1 MVDISDP
8 DTVREPGRSGVETDE
23 PQPSTSR
30 ESPSTIP
37 ASPSTSRASPFSEG
51 IKRQTTI
58 EDTHPRVKS
67 FKRHPRVKSFKR
79 KFYKNVDYC
88 A

>member
-30 ESPSTIP
+30 ESPSTIR

-58 EDTHPRVKS
+58 EDTHA
-67 FKRHPRVKSFKR
+67 RVKSFKR

>member
-1 MVDISDP
+1 MVDIDDP
-8 DTVREPGRSGVETDE
+8 DPILEPERSRVETDE

-30 ESPSTIP
+30 ASLSTSQ

-58 EDTHPRVKS
+58 EDTHARM
-67 FKRHPRVKSFKR
+67 KSFKR
-79 KFYKNVDYC
+79 KFL
-88 A
+88 